1 MEMKKFL
8 ICSLLVISMIMV
20 MVESAPAPAPAP
32 APGPNPLPFPDPK
45 WNWKFPGQRRIGAV
59 NYGFYKYGKRGFQS
73 KYRG

>member
-32 APGPNPLPFPDPK
+32 GPKSIAISRPQMETEISWSK
-45 WNWKFPGQRRIGAV
+45 KNWSRQLWLL
-59 NYGFYKYGKRGFQS
+59 
-73 KYRG
+73 